1 MNKPNILILTIDSL
15 RADKIFDETST
26 AIIPNFN
33 QLKKNGLSFTQAIS
47 TADETGR
54 SLGCLFTAL
63 YPYNTK
69 ITHFNFNS
77 SIPNI
82 FNILKKNG
90 YNRYATIPDVSF
102 FMKLTSDFE
111 ISDPYVYDK
120 RELWLQLDGGIGDK
134 IIQFLKNKKN
144 EPWIYFIHL
153 MDLHSPFFIPKEFDN
168 EKYGKTR
175 YERMISSI
183 DVWLG
188 KILKEL
194 DFDTTL
200 LIVTSDHGEY
210 VPIIEKVVNY
220 NSIKRRIIKK
230 GKKFFPFFESFGV
243 KLYLLDRRLKTKYR
257 QKKFEKVFSKSEIKT
272 LQSRGQDVLYD
283 DILRVPLFFIGN
295 KIPVRII
302 SDQVRHVD
310 ILPTLIEFL
319 NLQNTPKITDGKS
332 LYPLFTDE
340 IFKEDPAYIESG
352 SRDPKK
358 LGSVIGV
365 RTSRYK
371 YFRSRIDSSKN
382 RHLYD
387 LSVDPVEEKNLIG
400 SNIEIEQKMESILCE
415 LTSNLFSSN
424 SLPKFNENELKD
436 IENELKK
443 LGYM

>member
-15 RADKIFDETST
+15 RSDKIFDETST

-33 QLKKNGLSFTQAIS
+33 QLKKNGLSFTQSIS

-63 YPYNTK
+63 YPYNTQ
-69 ITHFNFNS
+69 ITHFNFDL

-82 FNILKKNG
+82 FDIFKKNG
-90 YNRYATIPDVSF
+90 YNRYATIPDLSF
-102 FMKLTSDFE
+102 FMKLTSNFE
-111 ISDPYVYDK
+111 IINSYVYDK
-120 RELWLQLDGGIGDK
+120 RELWLQLVGGIGDK
-134 IIQFLKNKKN
+134 IIQFIKNEKN
-144 EPWIYFIHL
+144 EPWIYYIHL

-188 KILKEL
+188 KILNEL
-194 DFDTTL
+194 DLDTTL
-200 LIVTSDHGEY
+200 LIVSADHGDY
-210 VPIIEKVVNY
+210 IPIIEKEVNY
-220 NSIKRRIIKK
+220 NSIKRKITKK
-230 GKKFFPFFESFGV
+230 GKKFFPFFEPLGI
-243 KLYLLDRRLKTKYR
+243 KLYLLDRKLKTKYR
-257 QKKFEKVFSKSEIKT
+257 QKKYQKVYSKSEIKT

-283 DILRVPLFFIGN
+283 DLIRVPLFFTGYTT
-295 KIPVRII
+295 PVKII
-302 SDQVRHVD
+302 SNQVRHVD
-310 ILPTLIEFL
+310 ILPTLVEFL
-319 NLQNTPKITDGKS
+319 NLQYMPKIIDGKS

-358 LGSVIGV
+358 LGSVIGI

-371 YFRSRIDSSKN
+371 YFRSRIDSLKN

-387 LSVDPVEEKNLIG
+387 LSVDPAEEKNLIG
-400 SNIEIEQKMESILCE
+400 SKIEIEQKMESILCE
-415 LTSNLFSSN
+415 LISN
-424 SLPKFNENELKD
+424 SSPHLLPEFNKNELED

-443 LGYM
+443 LGYI